1 MRLQLPTARGQ
12 GKTTALSM
20 LIESILKTQ
29 DERDEARKCAE
40 QLRDMLSALDEVT
53 AALPFPWEVEGL
65 DADSNS
71 KD

>member
-1 MRLQLPTARGQ
+1 MNVFGGVIEEILQLR
-12 GKTTALSM
+12 
-20 LIESILKTQ
+20 
-29 DERDEARKCAE
+29 RDVKEARACAE